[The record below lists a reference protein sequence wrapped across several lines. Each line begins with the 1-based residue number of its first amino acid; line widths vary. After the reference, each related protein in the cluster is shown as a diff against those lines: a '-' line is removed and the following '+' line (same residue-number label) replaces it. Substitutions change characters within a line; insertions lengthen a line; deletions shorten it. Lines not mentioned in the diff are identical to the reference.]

1 MEKLISEGGRLLGT
15 KEYPTEAHQTLLPP
29 VVFLQKTFENFEE
42 KFAFPPLEGHHITTP
57 VSSVGES
64 RIKEPVSSASSSRT
78 KRRHTEP
85 STMADFVTSIPGKRP
100 KHYLG
105 IPSDSD
111 DLLSPHDIQ

>member
-1 MEKLISEGGRLLGT
+1 M
-15 KEYPTEAHQTLLPP
+15 LPILC
-29 VVFLQKTFENFEE
+29 LQKTFENFEE
-42 KFAFPPLEGHHITTP
+42 KFTPPPLEGHHLTPP

-64 RIKEPVSSASSSRT
+64 KIEKPALSASSSRT

-100 KHYLG
+100 KYYLG
-105 IPSDSD
+105 TPSDSD